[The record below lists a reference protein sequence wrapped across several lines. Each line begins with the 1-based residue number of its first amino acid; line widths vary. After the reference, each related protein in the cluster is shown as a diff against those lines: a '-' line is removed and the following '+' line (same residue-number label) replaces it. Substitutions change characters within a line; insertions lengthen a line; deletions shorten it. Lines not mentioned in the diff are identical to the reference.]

1 MISNKRDHG
10 IIKIFTYLADKYNM
24 LTNMFFTVSFFC
36 FFCFLLL
43 PSWTKRKKR
52 ADPVRSNTTFER
64 HKHKTTSQYALLRL
78 KQWDTQVCVCVSV
91 CEASITQTC
100 CLKVY
105 KVCKCPWDM
114 LSKFNTP
121 LYTLTTMPTFNTWTA
136 SAKCSGSAGLFWGF
150 APTCAH
156 THTHIQVYTHSVSW
170 RNSLETLWLGIRPIN
185 ILFPFCPFILKSHFH
200 RLTNTKAVSSLPS
213 ESVYINK

>member
-1 MISNKRDHG
+1 M
-10 IIKIFTYLADKYNM
+10 
-24 LTNMFFTVSFFC
+24 
-36 FFCFLLL
+36 
-43 PSWTKRKKR
+43 
-52 ADPVRSNTTFER
+52 RSNTTFER

-150 APTCAH
+150 APTWAH
-156 THTHIQVYTHSVSW
+156 THTHTHTSVHTQCLMEKLTRDSVAW
-170 RNSLETLWLGIRPIN
+170 HSAYQHSISFLPLYPEVSFPSPDKHKGS
-185 ILFPFCPFILKSHFH
+185 ILPAQWICLYK
-200 RLTNTKAVSSLPS
+200 
-213 ESVYINK
+213 